1 MDVYIP
7 ILLIELALHL
17 LHCLVTVISF
27 IQGAPQS
34 RYPLLLPE
42 DRARLRNVVYIY
54 CIQVKKI

>member
-1 MDVYIP
+1 MDVCTP

-27 IQGAPQS
+27 IQGAS
-34 RYPLLLPE
+34 LFLPE
-42 DRARLRNVVYIY
+42 DRARLRNVVYVY